1 MQTDGVNPATA
12 REPIEGGKIRIKR
25 YRART
30 SRQSDR
36 VGHKFNQVR
45 FELSMLCVYVIR
57 AIEIH
62 IDGTSLERARISIE
76 ISVIHRYYCP
86 VDGRARDT
94 HTLRFCINPSP
105 PVSLNCVFLYLFFY
119 ILVAE
124 IILFRSLSEYF
135 ILLL

>member
-1 MQTDGVNPATA
+1 
-12 REPIEGGKIRIKR
+12 
-25 YRART
+25 
-30 SRQSDR
+30 
-36 VGHKFNQVR
+36 
-45 FELSMLCVYVIR
+45 MLCVYVIR

-86 VDGRARDT
+86 VDGRVRDT

-124 IILFRSLSEYF
+124 IILPFRSLSEYF
-135 ILLL
+135 ILFQYCFVQLFLRNLGIFANNLVLILNDKKEVVDRY